1 MNKMEKVTAQ
11 KQLLI
16 SEVQWDPENKQWQV
30 IGQQQ
35 YDGVQENVND
45 PWKRVRHRRRE
56 KVEDKT
62 LIEQRLLENG
72 ANKMKKNSDGGLD
85 NLLMFADSAEL
96 LSGYINNYP
105 EAKDSLFRVSN
116 PNVHQL
122 QDGLST
128 PAPSGEKR
136 REKPPDT
143 SVGLHYAKAEK
154 KALSFKG
161 RIRLTHLRHYA
172 RARNHQLAQESGHEG
187 SFLVSNPNVHQ
198 LQDGLNTPAPSGEKL
213 KKKPLDTSRGL
224 HYVGAEKN
232 ALPLN
237 GRIRVTHLRHYAR
250 TRNHQLAQESGEF
263 VRVDPK
269 GKAFF
274 R

>member
-1 MNKMEKVTAQ
+1 MNKMEKLTAQ

-35 YDGVQENVND
+35 YDGVQENAND

-72 ANKMKKNSDGGLD
+72 ANKMKKNSAGGLD

-96 LSGYINNYP
+96 LSGYINYP
-105 EAKDSLFRVSN
+105 EAKDSLCRVSNPNVHQFRDGLSTPAPSGEKRKEKPLDMSGGLRDVKAEKKALSLNGRIRLTHLRHYARARNHQPAQQSGPKGSFLVSN

-128 PAPSGEKR
+128 PAPSGEK
-136 REKPPDT
+136 
-143 SVGLHYAKAEK
+143 
-154 KALSFKG
+154 
-161 RIRLTHLRHYA
+161 
-172 RARNHQLAQESGHEG
+172 
-187 SFLVSNPNVHQ
+187 
-198 LQDGLNTPAPSGEKL
+198 L
-213 KKKPLDTSRGL
+213 KKKPLDASGGL

-237 GRIRVTHLRHYAR
+237 GRIRMTHLRHYAR
-250 TRNHQLAQESGEF
+250 TRNHQLA
-263 VRVDPK
+263 
-269 GKAFF
+269 
-274 R
+274 